1 LKNLAIIT
9 LCLALLPVKLLA
21 QKEKVQNDPTHD
33 DKLIHFGF
41 SLGLNSMDYRIKQSK
56 SAYGK
61 VFVDV
66 KDLSPG
72 INIHAIG
79 NLRLAKNFDLR
90 MLPGISFGE
99 RFISFKNLYNDT
111 AIYDN
116 NNAYKAQS
124 SYLELPIL
132 IKYKSKRIN
141 NFRPYLIGG
150 GNIRYDL
157 AVKKEYDYKDQLLM
171 IKPLDFYAE
180 IGVGSDFYLAY
191 FKLGVELKFSIGL
204 TNILLRSDRHGNIPE
219 EYKVYTDLIDNIYS
233 QIFIL
238 SFHFE

>member
-1 LKNLAIIT
+1 M
-9 LCLALLPVKLLA
+9 LA

-41 SLGLNSMDYRIKQSK
+41 SLGLNLMDYRMTHSP
-56 SAYGK
+56 SARDSD

-66 KDLSPG
+66 KTLSPG

-90 MLPGISFGE
+90 VLPGISFGE
-99 RFISFKNLYNDT
+99 RMITFTRTGGNKDPL
-111 AIYDN
+111 IYGN
-116 NNAYKAQS
+116 NNEYKVQS
-124 SYLELPIL
+124 SYIELPIL

-150 GNIRYDL
+150 GNVRYDL
-157 AVKKEYDYKDQLLM
+157 AVKKEYDYNDQLIM
-171 IKPLDFYAE
+171 INPLDVYAE
-180 IGVGSDFYLAY
+180 IGVGSDFYLTY

-204 TNILLRSDRHGNIPE
+204 TDILARSDRHGQLPDE
-219 EYKVYTDLIDNIYS
+219 FKRYTGYLDNIYS